1 MEDPLA
7 STSSK
12 FEGRMV
18 EGADGWNLNVLSWTP
33 KDEESANRR
42 PVIVIPGWTSV
53 VEGWIPLLSKWV
65 QHRPVHYIETR
76 EKNSTKS
83 PKGHKEKSSDPLR
96 SKNSLTNSNVCS

>member
-1 MEDPLA
+1 MEDPLG

-33 KDEESANRR
+33 KDQESANTR

-53 VEGWIPLLSKWV
+53 V
-65 QHRPVHYIETR
+65 
-76 EKNSTKS
+76 
-83 PKGHKEKSSDPLR
+83 
-96 SKNSLTNSNVCS
+96 